1 MATTAQVKSASVPMS
16 YAVHVTEKI
25 IEKEQQRLTDNLH
38 EICLAQQAITMEYGF
53 MYQGNVYPSTL
64 KGMPSGLSPELSER
78 MFKWSLENRRIA
90 DDKAYLVQGLYLL
103 LSHKVHSEQD
113 MFDVLPDHINYV
125 LHYDKKRTRPP
136 YWNIPDNKNNQR
148 LIEGLSDKAHYY
160 YALSIVG

>member
-1 MATTAQVKSASVPMS
+1 MTTTTHTKSVSVPMG
-16 YAVHVTEKI
+16 YAVYVAEKI
-25 IEKEQQRLTDNLH
+25 IEKEQNRLAENLN
-38 EICLAQQAITMEYGF
+38 EICLAQQAITLEYGF
-53 MYQGNVYPSTL
+53 MYQGDVYPSTV
-64 KGMPSGLSPELSER
+64 KGTPPGLCPELSER

-125 LHYDKKRTRPP
+125 LNYDKKRTRPP

-160 YALSIVG
+160 YALNIVG